1 MASPEPSQSTGSSTT
16 TAGDDEPKGPSR
28 YRVHVLREAWPTQ
41 GGISYR
47 RDEEE
52 RLLEWSKVEYAL
64 ACEVGEPEGVRT
76 VVFDLVVG
84 SLGRECVVLRTDAEP
99 GDDAIEMARAIEAA
113 LGALRC
119 SGALRS
125 LAVDGIA
132 SLWHPDL
139 PSFEE
144 HALEQLRYR
153 QARTP

>member
-1 MASPEPSQSTGSSTT
+1 MASPDIDQTTETT
-16 TAGDDEPKGPSR
+16 TKSTSDDPPKGPSR
-28 YRVHVLREAWPTQ
+28 YRVHLLREAWPTQ

-84 SLGRECVVLRTDAEP
+84 SLGPECVVLRTDAEP

-113 LGALRC
+113 VGAARC

-139 PSFEE
+139 ASFEE
-144 HALEQLRYR
+144 QALEQLRYR
-153 QARTP
+153 